1 MEESSFLP
9 ERWVKRAEGNEEWV
23 ERDGDNVS
31 NEDVPA
37 ANRNAF
43 FAFSAGA
50 RSRAAQKFALQE
62 AVQAMATLVRLTVEK
77 GFVLEQKQNTAL
89 CRVLRMACQ
98 R

>member
-1 MEESSFLP
+1 MH
-9 ERWVKRAEGNEEWV
+9 EEWV

-50 RSRAAQKFALQE
+50 RSCAAQKFALQE
-62 AVQAMATLVRLTVEK
+62 AEQAMATLVRQLKLTVEK
-77 GFVLEQKQNTAL
+77 GFVLEQKQNMAL

-98 R
+98 